1 MCRAW
6 WLMVAAVLA
15 SAVADEAS
23 DPEGLLEPVAEPSI
37 SDSEYSI
44 YIGKWT
50 ECNPLGVGEHASR
63 TIERYLRME
72 TDSLVHTPRLGLQ
85 RRQVQCRKKDG
96 QFVEAMY
103 CGPVLAEIGTARV
116 CVIKEDCVLAEWL
129 PWRPRPDG
137 ALVRTR
143 RLKRLPQGGGK
154 ECDVVEEVR
163 PAALEASAHWTPG
176 PWGQCKVAIEAGHTM
191 LQTVSTDDDDDA
203 DDNDGTYDDDDDDD
217 DDDDGRAARDVGCGG
232 GVQRRDATCVRADG
246 RALHPAQCAH
256 APMPT
261 LVQPCEVPCP
271 RDCEVGEWG
280 EWGACQPTDGCPLFP
295 VQQLTTT
302 GYSVRRRRV
311 ISAASG
317 GGAPCPPL
325 EEKRTC
331 STPRCAS
338 WKALPWGPCV
348 LNQPHTTCGPGKRSR
363 ELRCVG
369 HDGKE
374 AQRAWCSGTGAPPR
388 SERCRIACAGDC
400 VVSSWGAWSH
410 CSAACAAASHPRPSR
425 TRRRHILAHSAPN
438 GWPCPA
444 EDQLFQNET
453 CNTHACATY
462 SWLATPWG
470 PCERRRQDYIPVNN
484 YTDLLDGETFNESDE
499 DEPCIEEGEM
509 MRDVM
514 CVQNNADVVREAL
527 CAPLRRPASRR
538 ACTVRCRRGCRVEA
552 WMPWSPCP
560 NTCEPGKQVRV
571 RVVHGGPSCG
581 SRMETRECPV
591 SRTCRARDAAWVA
604 GDWSTCRLPPMQRC
618 GVGYRV
624 RSIWCGSE
632 SHRVEAGAC
641 AGQLIPRS
649 VAACHVTCEH
659 ITPLTCD
666 VICSDPLK
674 HLDAS
679 DPDVP
684 NCVCKN
690 VSLELLPTDSDC
702 ILPSGMECGEGRSL
716 RAARCMVGGRDV
728 PMDVCKKYHPL
739 TGPSRVREASTDG
752 YLYDVEFPSLLR
764 GACSVRCARDCAL
777 GEWGEW
783 GPCASEPGSRAAFR
797 FRTREVIE
805 EGSGGGRE
813 CGATLQRATC
823 AVSEPRWAL
832 GDWSVCSPPRALC
845 GRALIN
851 RTVTCVDSDGVELE
865 PTTCEAAGAGP
876 APTQDAACRAP
887 CPNDC
892 VVSSWSEWSP
902 CEQTKWGGRRDRT
915 RVVLRPADDG
925 GSPCPHLV
933 GAEPCSPHAYTWHVA
948 PWDDCQ
954 PLGGSP
960 CGEGTKKRA
969 VRCLRSDGVFV
980 NDSFCP
986 NTTTTEAKESWCYVP
1001 CGVDCEL
1008 SEWGPWDASACS
1020 CGDANTASHMRR
1032 TRQHLT
1038 AAVWPGRACPVTEQR
1053 APCPRE
1059 PCLKL
1064 VARPTLGCHVQVLN
1078 ETATG
1083 LEAVGAC
1090 GFGVKVSH
1098 VRCELTS
1105 AADDSADLYLQPWRC
1120 AAVLPGRIVAPPMH
1134 YQEDE
1139 ICEVECG
1146 CKQSESG
1153 QPGPWGSWGPCRGGA
1168 RSRTRQLLVPARRA
1182 CSTPS
1187 RYVTIE
1193 WANCTGELDE
1203 IPDLLAVEPRE
1214 DKPRRLP
1221 APQDIYHDG
1230 YIEGSTSVLAVVW
1243 TATIVLSFYGAY
1255 MLYRGLM
1262 RCLRS
1267 KKLKTIT
1274 KV

>member
-1 MCRAW
+1 MLRAW
-6 WLMVAAVLA
+6 WLMLAAVLA
-15 SAVADEAS
+15 SAAADEAS
-23 DPEGLLEPVAEPSI
+23 DPEGLLEPVAEPSTN
-37 SDSEYSI
+37 DSEFSI
-44 YIGKWT
+44 YVGKWT
-50 ECNPLGVGEHASR
+50 ECNPLGAGEHASR
-63 TIERYLRME
+63 TIERYLRTE

-103 CGPVLAEIGTARV
+103 CGPTLAQIGTARV
-116 CVIKEDCVLAEWL
+116 CVIREDCVLAEWL

-143 RLKRLPQGGGK
+143 RLKRLPQGGGR

-176 PWGQCKVAIEAGHTM
+176 PWGQCRVAVEIGHATA
-191 LQTVSTDDDDDA
+191 LPVNTDDDDDA
-203 DDNDGTYDDDDDDD
+203 DDNDAIYDDDDDDD
-217 DDDDGRAARDVGCGG
+217 DEDDVKAARDAGCGG

-271 RDCEVGEWG
+271 RDCEVGEWS

-400 VVSSWGAWSH
+400 VVSSWAAWSH
-410 CSAACAAASHPRPSR
+410 CSAPCAAAAHPRPSR
-425 TRRRHILAHSAPN
+425 TRRRHILAHAAPN
-438 GWPCPA
+438 GWPCPP
-444 EDQLFQNET
+444 EDQLLQNET
-453 CNTHACATY
+453 CNSHACATY

-470 PCERRRQDYIPVNN
+470 PCERRRQDYMPVNN
-484 YTDLLDGETFNESDE
+484 YTDLLDGETYNESDE
-499 DEPCIEEGEM
+499 EEPCIEEGEM
-509 MRDVM
+509 VRDVM

-581 SRMETRECPV
+581 SRMETRDCPV

-604 GDWSTCRLPPMQRC
+604 GDWSTCKLPPVQRC

-649 VAACHVTCEH
+649 VAACRVTCEH
-659 ITPLTCD
+659 IPPLTCD

-674 HLDAS
+674 YLDAS

-752 YLYDVEFPSLLR
+752 YSYDIEFPSLLR
-764 GACSVRCARDCAL
+764 GACSVRCARDCAV

-823 AVSEPRWAL
+823 GVSEPRWQL
-832 GDWSVCSPPRALC
+832 GEWSVCAPPRALC

-851 RTVTCVDSDGVELE
+851 RTVTCVDAEGTILE
-865 PTTCEAAGAGP
+865 AATCEAAGAGP
-876 APTQDAACRAP
+876 APSRDATCRAP

-933 GAEPCSPHAYTWHVA
+933 GAEPCSPHAYSWHVA

-969 VRCLRSDGVFV
+969 VRCLRSDGIFV
-980 NDSFCP
+980 NDSYCP
-986 NTTTTEAKESWCYVP
+986 NTTATEAKESWCYVP

-1008 SEWGPWDASACS
+1008 SEWGPWDTSACS

-1038 AAVWPGRACPVTEQR
+1038 AAVWPGRACPATEQR

-1064 VARPTLGCHVQVLN
+1064 VARPTLGCHIQVAN
-1078 ETATG
+1078 ETSSG
-1083 LEAVGAC
+1083 EEAVGAC
-1090 GFGVKVSH
+1090 GWGVKVSH
-1098 VRCELTS
+1098 ARCELTA
-1105 AADDSADLYLQPWRC
+1105 AADDAADLFLQPWRC

-1139 ICEVECG
+1139 VCEVECG

-1153 QPGPWGSWGPCRGGA
+1153 QPGPWGAWGACRGGA

-1193 WANCTGELDE
+1193 WANCTGELDD
-1203 IPDLLAVEPRE
+1203 IPDLLAVEPRDE
-1214 DKPRRLP
+1214 RPRR
-1221 APQDIYHDG
+1221 AHVHHDVYHDG

-1243 TATIVLSFYGAY
+1243 TATIVLSLYGAY
-1255 MLYRGLM
+1255 MLYRGFI

-1267 KKLKTIT
+1267 RKLKTIT

>member
-1 MCRAW
+1 MFFYDFKVINRNIKPIF
-6 WLMVAAVLA
+6 
-15 SAVADEAS
+15 SFFT
-23 DPEGLLEPVAEPSI
+23 EPST

-63 TIERYLRME
+63 TIERYMRTE

-116 CVIKEDCVLAEWL
+116 CVIREDCVLAEWL

-176 PWGQCKVAIEAGHTM
+176 PWGQCKVAIEIGRSM
-191 LQTVSTDDDDDA
+191 LQAVNTDDDDDA
-203 DDNDGTYDDDDDDD
+203 DDNDGIYDDDDDDE
-217 DDDDGRAARDVGCGG
+217 DDDDGRTARDAGCGG

-280 EWGACQPTDGCPLFP
+280 EWGACQPTD
-295 VQQLTTT
+295 
-302 GYSVRRRRV
+302 
-311 ISAASG
+311 
-317 GGAPCPPL
+317 
-325 EEKRTC
+325 
-331 STPRCAS
+331 
-338 WKALPWGPCV
+338 
-348 LNQPHTTCGPGKRSR
+348 
-363 ELRCVG
+363 
-369 HDGKE
+369 D
-374 AQRAWCSGTGAPPR
+374 
-388 SERCRIACAGDC
+388 
-400 VVSSWGAWSH
+400 
-410 CSAACAAASHPRPSR
+410 
-425 TRRRHILAHSAPN
+425 

-444 EDQLFQNET
+444 EDQLIQNET

-470 PCERRRQDYIPVNN
+470 PCERRRQDFIPVNN
-484 YTDLLDGETFNESDE
+484 YTDLLDGETYNESDE

-509 MRDVM
+509 VRDVI
-514 CVQNNADVVREAL
+514 

-581 SRMETRECPV
+581 SRMETRDCPV
-591 SRTCRARDAAWVA
+591 SRTCRARDATWVA

-618 GVGYRV
+618 GVGFRV

-674 HLDAS
+674 YLDAS

-690 VSLELLPTDSDC
+690 VSLELLPIDSDC

-752 YLYDVEFPSLLR
+752 YLYDVEFPALLR

-832 GDWSVCSPPRALC
+832 GDWSVCAPPRALC

-851 RTVTCVDSDGVELE
+851 RTVTCVDSDGVELD

-876 APTQDAACRAP
+876 APTRDAACRAP

-1008 SEWGPWDASACS
+1008 SEWGAWDTSACS

-1038 AAVWPGRACPVTEQR
+1038 AAVWPGRACPPTEQR

-1083 LEAVGAC
+1083 LDTVGAC

-1098 VRCELTS
+1098 VRCELAS

-1182 CSTPS
+1182 CSTPA
-1187 RYVTIE
+1187 RFVTIE
-1193 WANCTGELDE
+1193 WANCT
-1203 IPDLLAVEPRE
+1203 
-1214 DKPRRLP
+1214 
-1221 APQDIYHDG
+1221 
-1230 YIEGSTSVLAVVW
+1230 EGSTSVLAVVW
-1243 TATIVLSFYGAY
+1243 TATIVLSLYGAY
-1255 MLYRGLM
+1255 MLYRGFM

-1267 KKLKTIT
+1267 RKLKTIT

>member
-1 MCRAW
+1 MYLPWCV
-6 WLMVAAVLA
+6 VAAALA
-15 SAVADEAS
+15 CAAADEAS
-23 DPEGLLEPVAEPSI
+23 DPEGLLEPVPVPSN
-37 SDSEYSI
+37 DDYSI
-44 YIGKWT
+44 YVGRWT
-50 ECNPLGVGEHASR
+50 ECNPLGAGEHAAR
-63 TIERYLRME
+63 TIERYIRTE

-96 QFVEAMY
+96 KFVESMY
-103 CGPVLAEIGTARV
+103 CGNALAQIGTARV
-116 CVIKEDCVLAEWL
+116 CVIREDCVLGEWL

-176 PWGQCKVAIEAGHTM
+176 PWGPCRVAIEIGHATT
-191 LQTVSTDDDDDA
+191 LPDAPDNDDDA
-203 DDNDGTYDDDDDDD
+203 DDNDAIYDDDDDDD
-217 DDDDGRAARDVGCGG
+217 DDAEDESKAARDAGCGG

-280 EWGACQPTDGCPLFP
+280 EWGACQPTDGCPLYP

-348 LNQPHTTCGPGKRSR
+348 LSQPHTSCGPGKRSR

-400 VVSSWGAWSH
+400 VVSAWAAWAA
-410 CSAACAAASHPRPSR
+410 CSAPCAAAAHPRPTR
-425 TRRRHILAHSAPN
+425 TRRRHILAHASPN
-438 GWPCPA
+438 GWPCPP
-444 EDQLFQNET
+444 EDQLIQNET

-470 PCERRRQDYIPVNN
+470 PCERRRQDYTPVNN
-484 YTDLLDGETFNESDE
+484 YTELLDGEMYNESDDE
-499 DEPCIEEGEM
+499 EPCIEEGEM
-509 MRDVM
+509 VRDVM

-538 ACTVRCRRGCRVEA
+538 ACTVRCRRGCKVEA

-571 RVVHGGPSCG
+571 RVVVGGPSCG
-581 SRMETRECPV
+581 SRMETRACPV
-591 SRTCRARDAAWVA
+591 SRTCRARDAAWVP
-604 GDWSTCRLPPMQRC
+604 GDWSTCRLPPAQRC
-618 GVGYRV
+618 GDGYRI

-641 AGQLIPRS
+641 AGLLIPRS
-649 VAACHVTCEH
+649 VAACRVTCEH
-659 ITPLTCD
+659 IAPVTCSL
-666 VICSDPLK
+666 ICADPLK
-674 HLDAS
+674 YLDAS
-679 DPDVP
+679 DPDIP

-690 VSLELLPTDSDC
+690 VSLELLPSDSDC
-702 ILPSGMECGEGRSL
+702 ILPPGMECGEGRSL

-752 YLYDVEFPSLLR
+752 YSYDIEFPSLLR

-805 EGSGGGRE
+805 EGSAGGRE

-823 AVSEPRWAL
+823 AVLEPRWAL
-832 GDWSVCSPPRALC
+832 GEWSVCAPPRSLC
-845 GRALIN
+845 GRAIIN
-851 RTVTCVDSDGVELE
+851 RTVTCVDGSGATLPEAA
-865 PTTCEAAGAGP
+865 CEAAGAGP
-876 APTQDAACRAP
+876 AAARDATCRAP
-887 CPNDC
+887 CPRDC

-933 GAEPCSPHAYTWHVA
+933 GAEPCAPHAYSWHVA

-980 NDSFCP
+980 NDSYCP
-986 NTTTTEAKESWCYVP
+986 NTTSTEAKESWCYVP

-1008 SEWGPWDASACS
+1008 SEWGAWDSSACS
-1020 CGDANTASHMRR
+1020 CGDTHSARHMRR

-1038 AAVWPGRACPVTEQR
+1038 AAVWPGRACPPTEQR
-1053 APCPRE
+1053 APCPRD
-1059 PCLKL
+1059 PCLRL
-1064 VARPTLGCHVQVLN
+1064 VARPSLGCHIQVNN
-1078 ETATG
+1078 EQTSSGA
-1083 LEAVGAC
+1083 EAERAC
-1090 GFGVKVSH
+1090 GWGVKVSH
-1098 VRCELTS
+1098 ARCELAGAGDDAT
-1105 AADDSADLYLQPWRC
+1105 AAFLQPWRC

-1139 ICEVECG
+1139 VCEVECG

-1153 QPGPWGSWGPCRGGA
+1153 QPGPWGAWGACRGGA

-1182 CSTPS
+1182 CSIPS

-1203 IPDLLAVEPRE
+1203 IPDLLAVEPRD
-1214 DKPRRLP
+1214 DKPRL
-1221 APQDIYHDG
+1221 ASNQDVYHDG

-1255 MLYRGLM
+1255 MLYRGFI

-1267 KKLKTIT
+1267 RKMKSIT

>member
-1 MCRAW
+1 MR
-6 WLMVAAVLA
+6 LIPPVLA
-15 SAVADEAS
+15 WYMRV
-23 DPEGLLEPVAEPSI
+23 
-37 SDSEYSI
+37 
-44 YIGKWT
+44 
-50 ECNPLGVGEHASR
+50 
-63 TIERYLRME
+63 E

-176 PWGQCKVAIEAGHTM
+176 PWGQCKVAIEIGHSM
-191 LQTVSTDDDDDA
+191 LQAVNTDDDDDA

-217 DDDDGRAARDVGCGG
+217 DDDDGRVVRDVGCGG

-338 WKALPWGPCV
+338 RKLNAPGAVVQELP
-348 LNQPHTTCGPGKRSR
+348 L
-363 ELRCVG
+363 
-369 HDGKE
+369 
-374 AQRAWCSGTGAPPR
+374 
-388 SERCRIACAGDC
+388 
-400 VVSSWGAWSH
+400 VVRD
-410 CSAACAAASHPRPSR
+410 AASLVLETVWCRPGEPGV
-425 TRRRHILAHSAPN
+425 IA
-438 GWPCPA
+438 
-444 EDQLFQNET
+444 QLHALLLLIHDLPELGDDIYWLTLLPNET

-470 PCERRRQDYIPVNN
+470 PCERRRQDFIPVNN

-641 AGQLIPRS
+641 ADTWTR
-649 VAACHVTCEH
+649 
-659 ITPLTCD
+659 LTLMFQTAFVRTFPWSCYQPTLTA
-666 VICSDPLK
+666 SF
-674 HLDAS
+674 HL
-679 DPDVP
+679 
-684 NCVCKN
+684 
-690 VSLELLPTDSDC
+690 
-702 ILPSGMECGEGRSL
+702 
-716 RAARCMVGGRDV
+716 
-728 PMDVCKKYHPL
+728 
-739 TGPSRVREASTDG
+739 GPSRVREASTDG

-764 GACSVRCARDCAL
+764 GACTVRCARDCAL

-832 GDWSVCSPPRALC
+832 GDWSVCAPPRALC
-845 GRALIN
+845 GLVFLIILKVMTTSMEHSSKHN
-851 RTVTCVDSDGVELE
+851 VTPETLKPLTISIYPYSCVDSDGVDLD

-1008 SEWGPWDASACS
+1008 SE
-1020 CGDANTASHMRR
+1020 
-1032 TRQHLT
+1032 QHLT
-1038 AAVWPGRACPVTEQR
+1038 AAVWPGRACPATEQR

-1064 VARPTLGCHVQVLN
+1064 VARPTLGCHVQ
-1078 ETATG
+1078 TATG

-1105 AADDSADLYLQPWRC
+1105 AVDDTADLYLQPWRC

-1214 DKPRRLP
+1214 DKPRR
-1221 APQDIYHDG
+1221 ASASQDIYHDG

-1243 TATIVLSFYGAY
+1243 TATIVLSLYGAY
-1255 MLYRGLM
+1255 MLYRGFM

-1267 KKLKTIT
+1267 RKLKTIT

>member
-1 MCRAW
+1 MYRAW

-15 SAVADEAS
+15 SAIADEAS
-23 DPEGLLEPVAEPSI
+23 DPEGLLEPVAEPST

-63 TIERYLRME
+63 TIERYMRTE

-176 PWGQCKVAIEAGHTM
+176 PWGQCKVAIEIGHSM
-191 LQTVSTDDDDDA
+191 LQAVNTDDDDDA

-217 DDDDGRAARDVGCGG
+217 DDDDGRVVRDVGCGG

-410 CSAACAAASHPRPSR
+410 CSASCAAASHPRPSR

-444 EDQLFQNET
+444 EDQLIQNET

-470 PCERRRQDYIPVNN
+470 PCERRRQDFIPVNN

-674 HLDAS
+674 YLDAS

-764 GACSVRCARDCAL
+764 GACTVRCARDCAL

-832 GDWSVCSPPRALC
+832 GDWSVCAPPRALC

-851 RTVTCVDSDGVELE
+851 RTVTCVDSDGVDLD

-1008 SEWGPWDASACS
+1008 SEWGPWDSSACS

-1064 VARPTLGCHVQVLN
+1064 VARPTLGCHVQ
-1078 ETATG
+1078 TATG

-1105 AADDSADLYLQPWRC
+1105 AADDTADLYLQPWRC

-1193 WANCTGELDE
+1193 WANCTGELDD

-1214 DKPRRLP
+1214 DKPRR
-1221 APQDIYHDG
+1221 ASASQDIYHDG

-1243 TATIVLSFYGAY
+1243 TATIVLSLYGAY
-1255 MLYRGLM
+1255 MLYRGFM

-1267 KKLKTIT
+1267 RKLKTIT